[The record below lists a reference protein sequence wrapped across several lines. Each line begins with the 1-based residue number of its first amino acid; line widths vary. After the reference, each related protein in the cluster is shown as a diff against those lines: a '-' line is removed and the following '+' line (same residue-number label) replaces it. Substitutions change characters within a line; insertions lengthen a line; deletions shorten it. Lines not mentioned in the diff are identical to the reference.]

1 MASRKPLLKKI
12 LRYTLIVLG
21 VLLLGLAIWVVYLDH
36 IVKSQ
41 FEGRRWTLPA
51 QVYAQPRELYAGQSL
66 SATALEQ
73 ELKRLGYRASD
84 KPNHSGLY
92 RRRGTRIDVITRKFR
107 FIDEQ
112 REAQALSIITGDK
125 GIERMWDSKGADV
138 PVFRL
143 DPLLIGSIF
152 PIHGEDRVVVTP
164 AQVPAMLPAALKIAE
179 DRSFDTHWGVNPWAI
194 MRAAWA
200 NLRAGQVEQ
209 GGSTLTQQ
217 LVKNYFLDSRQT
229 YTRKIE
235 EAIMAVLLEVHFE
248 KADLMNAYINEIHLG
263 QDGNRAIHGFGLA
276 SQFYFAKPLEELE
289 LHEIALLVA
298 IVRGPSYYNPRRHE
312 DRART
317 RRDWLLDTLAQFKV
331 VTPAQATSA
340 KLKPLGVREHTE
352 LGSTYYPAYL
362 DFVRRTLR
370 RDYREQDL
378 TEAGLK
384 IFTTLDPTAQAK
396 AEGALIEELTRLDK
410 SRKRKNSELEGVVVM
425 TAPQSGEVIAMV
437 GGRHVNFDGF
447 NRALDAKR
455 SIGSLV
461 KPVIYL
467 AAIESG
473 KFHAASII
481 EDGPIEVKLA
491 NDKVWRPQNINEQ
504 FYGPV
509 PLVRALAQSMN
520 LATARL
526 GLETGLPLVTKEF
539 TKLGLEKE
547 PPQLPAILLGAV
559 DVSPL
564 EVAQLYNSLANGGFR
579 TPLRAVRAIVDE
591 QGELLK
597 AIPLEVIPVADP
609 AAVYQVTRMMVQVM
623 DHGSGRAARSRLPP
637 DLVVAGKT
645 GTSSD
650 YRDGWFAG
658 FSGSHLAVVW
668 VGYDDNQPTGM
679 TGSTSA
685 LSVWSRLMGGIETRS
700 WIEPLPDGL
709 QEMTIDFPTGAA
721 ATSACSADVITVA
734 VPKGTELP
742 IYEGCKQGFINGLK
756 KLFGAG
762 GKQ

>member
-1 MASRKPLLKKI
+1 
-12 LRYTLIVLG
+12 
-21 VLLLGLAIWVVYLDH
+21 
-36 IVKSQ
+36 
-41 FEGRRWTLPA
+41 
-51 QVYAQPRELYAGQSL
+51 
-66 SATALEQ
+66 
-73 ELKRLGYRASD
+73 
-84 KPNHSGLY
+84 
-92 RRRGTRIDVITRKFR
+92 
-107 FIDEQ
+107 
-112 REAQALSIITGDK
+112 
-125 GIERMWDSKGADV
+125 
-138 PVFRL
+138 
-143 DPLLIGSIF
+143 
-152 PIHGEDRVVVTP
+152 VTP
-164 AQVPAMLPAALKIAE
+164 QQVPALLPEALKVAE
-179 DRSFDTHWGVNPWAI
+179 DRKFDTHWGVNPLAI
-194 MRAAWA
+194 LRAAWA

-229 YTRKIE
+229 YTRKLE

-276 SQFYFAKPLEELE
+276 SEFYFAKPLEELE
-289 LHEIALLVA
+289 LHEVALLVA
-298 IVRGPSYYNPRRHE
+298 IVRGPSYYNPRRHPE
-312 DRART
+312 RARA
-317 RRDWLLDTLAQFKV
+317 RRDLLLDLLAQFKV
-331 VTPAQATSA
+331 IKPEDANRA
-340 KLKPLGVREHTE
+340 KLKPLGVRERTE

-396 AEGALIEELTRLDK
+396 AEAALIEELTRLDK
-410 SRKRKNSELEGVVVM
+410 SRKRKDAELEGVVVV

-467 AAIESG
+467 AAVESG
-473 KFHAASII
+473 KFHAASIV
-481 EDGPIEVKLA
+481 EDGPIEVQL
-491 NDKVWRPQNINEQ
+491 DKNKTWKPQNINEQ

-520 LATARL
+520 LASARL
-526 GLETGLPLVTKEF
+526 GLDTGLPLVTKEF
-539 TKLGLEKE
+539 TKLGLENE

-564 EVAQLYNSLANGGFR
+564 EVAQMYNSIANGGFR
-579 TPLRAVRAIVDE
+579 TPLRAVRAVVDE

-597 AIPLEVIPVADP
+597 SVPLEVTPVADP

-623 DHGSGRAARSRLPP
+623 DHGSGKAARARLPA

-668 VGYDDNQPTGM
+668 VGYDDNQPTGL
-679 TGSTSA
+679 TGSSSA
-685 LSVWSRLMGGIETRS
+685 LSVWSRLMGGMKTRS
-700 WIEPLPDGL
+700 WIEPLPESL
-709 QEMTIDFPTGAA
+709 QEVSIDFASGNA
-721 ATSACSADVITVA
+721 ATSACSSDVITVV

-742 IYEGCKQGFINGLK
+742 IHEGCKQGFVDSLK
-756 KLFGAG
+756 KIFGG
-762 GKQ
+762 GKP

>member
-1 MASRKPLLKKI
+1 MASRKPLFKKI
-12 LRYTLIVLG
+12 LRYALILFG
-21 VLLLGLAIWVVYLDH
+21 VLLLALAIWVLYLDH
-36 IVKSQ
+36 IVKTQ

-51 QVYAQPRELYAGQSL
+51 QVYAQPVELYAGQSL
-66 SATALEQ
+66 SAAALEQ

-92 RRRGTRIDVITRKFR
+92 RRRGMRIDVITRKFR

-112 REAQALSIITGDK
+112 REVQALSIITGDK
-125 GIERMWDSKGADV
+125 GIERMWDSKGIDV

-164 AQVPAMLPAALKIAE
+164 EQVPALLPAALKIAE
-179 DRSFDTHWGVNPWAI
+179 DRTFDTHWGVNPWAI

-229 YTRKIE
+229 YTRKLE

-317 RRDWLLDTLAQFKV
+317 RRDWLLDMLAQFKV
-331 VTPAQATSA
+331 VKPEEANRA
-340 KLKPLGVREHTE
+340 KLKQLGVREHTE

-384 IFTTLDPTAQAK
+384 IFTTLDPIAQTK
-396 AEGALIEELTRLDK
+396 AEAALIEELTRLDK
-410 SRKRKNSELEGVVVM
+410 SRKRKNAELEGVVVM

-467 AAIESG
+467 AAIETG
-473 KFHAASII
+473 KYHAASIV
-481 EDGPIEVKLA
+481 EDGPIEVKLD
-491 NDKVWRPQNINEQ
+491 NNRVWKPQNINEQ

-520 LATARL
+520 LASARL
-526 GLETGLPLVTKEF
+526 GLDTGLPLVTKEF
-539 TKLGLEKE
+539 TKLGLANE
-547 PPQLPAILLGAV
+547 PPQLPAVLLGSV
-559 DVSPL
+559 EVSPL

-597 AIPLEVIPVADP
+597 AIPLEVTPVADP

-623 DHGSGRAARSRLPP
+623 DHGSGKAARARLRS

-668 VGYDDNQPTGM
+668 VGYDDDQSTGL
-679 TGSTSA
+679 TGSASA
-685 LSVWSRLMGGIETRS
+685 LSVWSRLMSGIDTRS
-700 WIEPLPDGL
+700 WNEPLPESL
-709 QEMTIDFPTGAA
+709 QEVTIDYASGSAA
-721 ATSACSADVITVA
+721 STACSADVITIV
-734 VPKGTELP
+734 VPKGTQLP
-742 IYEGCKQGFINGLK
+742 TLEACKQGLMDGLRK
-756 KLFGAG
+756 FFGSG
-762 GKQ
+762 NK